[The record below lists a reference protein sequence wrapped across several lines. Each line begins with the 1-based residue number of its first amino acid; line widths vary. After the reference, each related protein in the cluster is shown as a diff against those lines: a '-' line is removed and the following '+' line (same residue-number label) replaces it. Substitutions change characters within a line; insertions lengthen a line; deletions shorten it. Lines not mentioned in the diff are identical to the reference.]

1 MKASNSDVSARRPRS
16 MPLLGGALVVAALA
30 SVGCYTRTVESRGI
44 GTRWQKGDVYE
55 PNLKFNKDEGD
66 TLFDGAGDLL
76 IGPRKI
82 EERKR

>member
-1 MKASNSDVSARRPRS
+1 MGIHGTRRTVRTAVLA
-16 MPLLGGALVVAALA
+16 LLAGVTCTLPA
-30 SVGCYTRTVESRGI
+30 CYTRTVESRGI